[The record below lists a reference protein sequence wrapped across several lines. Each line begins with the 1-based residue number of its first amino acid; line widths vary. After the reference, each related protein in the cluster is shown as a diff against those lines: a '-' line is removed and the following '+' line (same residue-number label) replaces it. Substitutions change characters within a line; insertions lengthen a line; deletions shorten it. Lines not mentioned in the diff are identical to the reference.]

1 MEKRCF
7 SCGHGV
13 LTGVVPSDAE
23 PLRQTDSGYEC
34 LMDLTHI
41 GGLPSDTV
49 TEKASI
55 NDVIVYLER
64 NAKSREV

>member
-1 MEKRCF
+1 
-7 SCGHGV
+7 
-13 LTGVVPSDAE
+13 
-23 PLRQTDSGYEC
+23 
-34 LMDLTHI
+34 MDLRHI

>member
-1 MEKRCF
+1 M
-7 SCGHGV
+7 G
-13 LTGVVPSDAE
+13 
-23 PLRQTDSGYEC
+23 LRQTDSGYEC
-34 LMDLTHI
+34 LMDLRHI